1 MNTFICRM
9 CRSILFDEKNCG
21 AGDCLYC
28 MAEAGDPQCISGAIE
43 EARVA
48 AAREVMDSENEAGE
62 DL

>member
-1 MNTFICRM
+1 M